1 MQYIIIGVMVT
12 LVLLIGL
19 VMLAVVW
26 AAHTVRGQIRRRTAE
41 LITLYDG
48 YSGDGEPED
57 DEDGEGEEA
66 PETARV
72 NRVEQAGTDQ
82 FWSGGG
88 SSVLDETQ
96 QISAAHYL
104 DRELP
109 HMYRQI
115 RSQFYFN
122 PAAVLSKLPI
132 ADVSRTGGGLATKL
146 LRSLDNDTVF
156 SMSQLSR
163 EEQFDLLTQVVGDEY
178 GSLLTEF
185 DRPGEKFDILDF
197 CDFLQVKSTTESQPI
212 KVYVPADMLNYRTFS
227 DNVEVVADLDICDG
241 LQIEADNMI
250 YDFAIKGREI
260 S

>member
-1 MQYIIIGVMVT
+1 MVT

-19 VMLAVVW
+19 VTVAVVW

-48 YSGDGEPED
+48 YREGGESED
-57 DEDGEGEEA
+57 DEDDATDEA
-66 PETARV
+66 RESAAPRRAD
-72 NRVEQAGTDQ
+72 QSGTDQ

-132 ADVSRTGGGLATKL
+132 ADVSRSGGGVATRL

-163 EEQFDLLTQVVGDEY
+163 EEQFGLLSQVVGDEY
-178 GSLLTEF
+178 GALLEEF
-185 DRPGEKFDILDF
+185 GRPGEKFDILDF
-197 CDFLQVKSTTESQPI
+197 CDFLQVKSTNESQPI
-212 KVYVPADMLNYRTFS
+212 KVYVPADMLNYRTFA

-241 LQIEADNMI
+241 LQIEADNLI

>member
-1 MQYIIIGVMVT
+1 MIT

-48 YSGDGEPED
+48 YR
-57 DEDGEGEEA
+57 EDGESETDEGDEA
-66 PETARV
+66 EVTAEAAPAR
-72 NRVEQAGTDQ
+72 RGDATGSDA

-96 QISAAHYL
+96 QISSAHYL

-132 ADVSRTGGGLATKL
+132 ADVSRTGGGIATKL

-156 SMSQLSR
+156 SMSQLSG
-163 EEQFDLLTQVVGDEY
+163 EEQYELLSQVVDEEY
-178 GSLLTEF
+178 RELLTEF
-185 DRPGEKFDILDF
+185 GKSEEKFDILDF
-197 CDFLQVKSTTESQPI
+197 CDFLQVKSTTESQKI

-241 LQIEADNMI
+241 LQIEADNLI